1 MNEEESRLDREEAQ
15 ARAAETKPEPV
26 KETKSKEKK
35 NNGI

>member
-15 ARAAETKPEPV
+15 KRAAENVEEVKPKP
-26 KETKSKEKK
+26 KEKK